1 VSTTPRTPRST
12 AGRTVPSSLAEP
24 VSPPAP
30 PARPAPAGA
39 APAFADVGTFAAHAA
54 ATSTAPISG
63 AGISAPASGP
73 TSPAGTGAADA
84 PAAPAAATRPA
95 PTPPPAPRSIAAR
108 AARVAATFAPRT
120 PRFTLVL
127 LAAGF
132 LCLTLPAWARAQGP
146 PNDGILDGIVRGY
159 QDQSATWL
167 ARIQP
172 LAQRTFALLATLEL
186 AVSGLF
192 WALGR
197 ESLDAVAA
205 ALLRKF
211 IVLAALFSLLTLFQ
225 FWIPAITD
233 SFQAAG
239 QTVSATSVVNP
250 SAVLDL
256 GGTIASKML
265 ISFGALGFLVN
276 PVGVL
281 LGSFTAF
288 FVVISFGLIA
298 AQLCLT
304 LVETYLVLSGGAL
317 FLGFAGF
324 RGTAPLAEGY
334 LVYAFQVGA
343 KIYLLYLLLGVGMG
357 IAQQWAM
364 LDFSPGFDIAPPSL
378 ITHFQ
383 VMCGA
388 MIFCLLT
395 WYIPRTLASR
405 LVQGVSFRLAEAIR

>member
-1 VSTTPRTPRST
+1 MSTTPRTSRPPES
-12 AGRTVPSSLAEP
+12 RTEPSRPLEP
-24 VSPPAP
+24 GPGSSP
-30 PARPAPAGA
+30 
-39 APAFADVGTFAAHAA
+39 T
-54 ATSTAPISG
+54 
-63 AGISAPASGP
+63 
-73 TSPAGTGAADA
+73 
-84 PAAPAAATRPA
+84 PAAPAHA
-95 PTPPPAPRSIAAR
+95 PAPRSIAAR
-108 AARVAATFAPRT
+108 AARVAAVFAPCRR
-120 PRFTLVL
+120 RFPLTLLIAAVL
-127 LAAGF
+127 PLA
-132 LCLTLPAWARAQGP
+132 LPAWARAQAP
-146 PNDGILDGIVRGY
+146 PAGGILDGIVRGY
-159 QDQSATWL
+159 QDSSGSWL

-186 AVSGLF
+186 TVSGLF
-192 WALGR
+192 WAIGR
-197 ESLDAVAA
+197 DSLDAIAA
-205 ALLRKF
+205 SLLRKF
-211 IVLAALFSLLTLFQ
+211 IVLAFLFSLLTLFP
-225 FWIPAITD
+225 FWIPAISD

-265 ISFGALGFLVN
+265 ISLGALGFLVN

-281 LGSFTAF
+281 IGTFAAF
-288 FVVISFGLIA
+288 FVVLAFGLIA

-304 LVETYLVLSGGAL
+304 LIETYLVLSGGAL

-324 RGTAPLAEGY
+324 RATAPLAEGY

-343 KIYLLYLLLGVGMG
+343 KIYLLYLLMGVGMG

-364 LDFSPGFDIAPPSL
+364 LDFSLVFGPALPSL

-395 WYIPRTLASR
+395 WYIPRTIASR
-405 LVQGVSFRLAEAIR
+405 LVQGVSFRLAEALR